1 MSLNIVFNFKE
12 QKIVIIYDGQEY
24 SSHLS
29 ITSYPYWKR
38 ASYTLTLNQDK
49 KWHFE
54 WSCYNNREQ
63 FVKIEEYRK
72 NSDYL
77 KGNGN
82 TCITLGCW
90 KYNHDPSKYTIQTN
104 HVLGKNNTSLKI
116 FFETIGV
123 ASAVK
128 ALVDEGRVI
137 NIDDFSNETY
147 IDLSYGKSKSSV
159 SKDAKHDMTWDNKT
173 IRV

>member
-29 ITSYPYWKR
+29 ITSNPYWKR

-90 KYNHDPSKYTIQTN
+90 EYNHDPSKYTIQTN

-116 FFETIGV
+116 FFKTIGV

-147 IDLSYGKSKSSV
+147 IDLSYRSKLS
-159 SKDAKHDMTWDNKT
+159 AY
-173 IRV
+173 